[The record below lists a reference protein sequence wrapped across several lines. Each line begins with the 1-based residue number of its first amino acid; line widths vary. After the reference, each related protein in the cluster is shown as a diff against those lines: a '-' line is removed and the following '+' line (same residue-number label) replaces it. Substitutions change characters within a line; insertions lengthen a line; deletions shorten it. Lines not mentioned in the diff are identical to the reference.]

1 MSGGQATEPVLRLAG
16 LRKSFGSL
24 VVTDDVTL
32 DIRPGEMHAV
42 IGPNG

>member
-1 MSGGQATEPVLRLAG
+1 MPEPVLRLEG

-32 DIRPGEMHAV
+32 DVMPGEMHAI
-42 IGPNG
+42 IGPNGPERPR